1 MTDFFQNS
9 LQKQT
14 LDNFVSK
21 AKEIHGDEYDYSK
34 VVVSKDFLLTSIII
48 ICKIHGEFEQ
58 LVKNHIDKKKGCKR
72 CALSKSLV
80 NNNANFLKKATKIHG
95 NLYDYSKV
103 TYKVYNEFVT
113 IICKIHGEFEQKPY
127 LHFQGQGCRKCAFE
141 RQVKRN
147 TNDNEHFIIRSR
159 KAHGDLYDYSKADY
173 KKWNIKVKIICKIHG
188 EFEQRPNDHMNG
200 KKCPKCINNGRSSIG
215 EKEVFEFLRE
225 KFTFLSINRSEIFFI
240 KGKKYEIDIFIK
252 NLKIGIEYNGTYH
265 HADPRKYD
273 GENLILGRKATE
285 VWEKD
290 KTKIK
295 AFCGIG
301 IKVITLWELDWINRN
316 EESKVLLLNQIVK
329 SIKSFD
335 NKDNNLRL
343 ALENKFNNSNG

>member
-1 MTDFFQNS
+1 
-9 LQKQT
+9 
-14 LDNFVSK
+14 
-21 AKEIHGDEYDYSK
+21 
-34 VVVSKDFLLTSIII
+34 
-48 ICKIHGEFEQ
+48 
-58 LVKNHIDKKKGCKR
+58 
-72 CALSKSLV
+72 
-80 NNNANFLKKATKIHG
+80 
-95 NLYDYSKV
+95 LYDYSKV